1 MKLLKCTG
9 ILCALLLAGTA
20 AGCTV
25 SDQPLTSEPIISAS
39 SQDAP
44 SQNSAA
50 GNADS
55 QQTPSG
61 NQSAGNNSGNAS
73 PAQNADDPG
82 TPSQQG
88 GGEDTPAAQQDN
100 PQAADS
106 EDAYKIG
113 SEPTLSIGVIKAKAG
128 QKSVPVSIKVSNN
141 PGYSFCGVRLIYDK
155 KLIPQADYEADSNG
169 NTPVYDVGPAAGR
182 AMTECVLA
190 PENRIVAFGMISKDE
205 CTADGILFTAYFDIP
220 ADAASGT
227 VYKLESGVE
236 RIVNGESEML
246 DFKLLGGEIRIQ

>member
-44 SQNSAA
+44 SQNGGE

-61 NQSAGNNSGNAS
+61 NNKPAENNGGGS

-88 GGEDTPAAQQDN
+88 GGGDTPAQQQD
-100 PQAADS
+100 PEEPSGSGDT
-106 EDAYKIG
+106 YKIG
-113 SEPTLSIGVIKAKAG
+113 SEPTLSIGVITAQPG
-128 QKSVPVSIKVSNN
+128 QKSVPVSVKISNN
-141 PGYSFCGVRLIYDK
+141 PGYSFGGIRLMYDK
-155 KLIPQADYEADSNG
+155 NLSPKLDSDEEPPI
-169 NTPVYDVGPAAGR
+169 PVYDVGPGAGK
-182 AMTECVLA
+182 AMTDCAVS
-190 PENRIVAFGMISKDE
+190 PENRIVAFGVLSQKD
-205 CTADGILFTAYFDIP
+205 CTENGIVFTAYFDIP

-227 VYKLESGVE
+227 VYKLETGIE
-236 RIVNGESEML
+236 RMINSESQSV
-246 DFKLLGGEIRIQ
+246 DFKLVGGEIRVQ